1 MKKNMLWVFGLMG
14 GLSMGFAACDETS
27 SEVDPYDNWESRN
40 QAYIDSIAAVAK
52 ANLGD
57 EVGQWKMIHSYKFA
71 EPLAGGSV
79 NDYVYCQIAEKG
91 EGTVAPLFTDSVDV
105 HYRGKLI
112 PLTTGTTVTFD
123 QSFTGDL
130 DPLIAVPS
138 GFRLGSVITGWTT
151 ALQQMHAGDRWTVY
165 IPSDLGY
172 GTTGSTSIP
181 SGSTLIFDMKVQKV
195 IPLEPSG
202 RAVEE

>member
-130 DPLIAVPS
+130 DPLRAGPRPCS
-138 GFRLGSVITGWTT
+138 RCMPAT
-151 ALQQMHAGDRWTVY
+151 AGR
-165 IPSDLGY
+165 
-172 GTTGSTSIP
+172 STSP
-181 SGSTLIFDMKVQKV
+181 PTWAMAPRVAPASPLVLRSFST
-195 IPLEPSG
+195 
-202 RAVEE
+202 